1 MEFPLS
7 AAQKAAMQKS
17 LQEAKRARRL
27 PAHSR
32 AAAERERRA
41 IRDALAGVVGGPEA
55 DRLVELADNLPPE
68 EPLPAP
74 PDNAWTRAQQL
85 METRE
90 GRERLRTLQWEQI

>member
-7 AAQKAAMQKS
+7 AAQKAAKQTS
-17 LQEAKRARRL
+17 LQEAKRAGRL

-32 AAAERERRA
+32 AAAERERQA
-41 IRDALAGVVGGPEA
+41 IRDALAKVVGDPEA
-55 DRLVELADNLPPE
+55 DRLFELADNLPPE

-74 PDNAWTRAQQL
+74 PDNAWTRARQL

-90 GRERLRTLQWEQI
+90 GRERLKTLRWEQI